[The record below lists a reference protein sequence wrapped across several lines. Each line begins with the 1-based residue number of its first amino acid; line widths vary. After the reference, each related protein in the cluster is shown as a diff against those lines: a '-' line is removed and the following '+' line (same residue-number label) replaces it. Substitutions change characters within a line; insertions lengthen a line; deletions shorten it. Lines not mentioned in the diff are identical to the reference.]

1 MFNPT
6 TIVIEAFIEELQSA
20 YRRTYELLE
29 FAGSDVI
36 AFVVRM
42 ALEKISNSDALYYD
56 LNHTIFVT
64 DVGQE
69 ILRGRQ
75 LR

>member
-1 MFNPT
+1 MCNPT

-29 FAGSDVI
+29 LAGSDVV

-42 ALEKISNSDALYYD
+42 ALEKISNSAAPYHDFS
-56 LNHTIFVT
+56 HTIFVIE
-64 DVGQE
+64 VGQE